1 MISLSNRLLGRER
14 DRAYNQRVI
23 VTPAAVNLL
32 SLCYFFP
39 LGGGGGGG
47 GGAYLLFSP
56 YWGLFLPCEGLFS
69 PCGGPLLLFSPFER
83 GLFKLAPPPP
93 HLYEINAGSHAG

>member
-39 LGGGGGGG
+39 LGGGGGLICYFLLIGDFFYHVRAFFHHVEDLCSFFLHLR
-47 GGAYLLFSP
+47 GA
-56 YWGLFLPCEGLFS
+56 FLSL
-69 PCGGPLLLFSPFER
+69 
-83 GLFKLAPPPP
+83 PPPP

>member
-14 DRAYNQRVI
+14 GRAYNQRVI
-23 VTPAAVNLL
+23 VTPAVVNLL

-39 LGGGGGGG
+39 LGGGG
-47 GGAYLLFSP
+47 AYLLFSP
-56 YWGLFLPCEGLFS
+56 YWELFLPCEGLFS

-83 GLFKLAPPPP
+83 TVLFLSLPPPP
-93 HLYEINAGSHAG
+93 HLYEINAGSNAG